1 MTIPHPLNRSAHQNH
16 HALLRSSSR
25 RSVLL
30 GGAASIA
37 SILFS
42 SCTRNQNSA
51 STTTSPQ
58 PVSKVKVGVAV
69 VVPEDI
75 LKFVQKEIAPSQN
88 LEVEIVKISDWV
100 QINNALQSG
109 EIDVN
114 FFQHQAYMED
124 AAKRQNLD
132 LVLLNRIYISV
143 FGIYSKQLNLKS
155 VDEIPDGATVA
166 VHSDPI
172 NRDRGLKLLRDNGLI
187 NLKDNPDGLFTLK
200 DITDHPKKLDVK
212 EVEGPALA
220 RALDDVDIGV
230 TYATL
235 LKLAKLDLTPIL
247 QAPTDDRF
255 YATGLVTVRS
265 KQNDPNIQK
274 LNQLVVQPKVKE
286 FIQTTF
292 SGTVVPVF

>member
-1 MTIPHPLNRSAHQNH
+1 MTIPHPLNRSTVKNRRT
-16 HALLRSSSR
+16 LYSSSSR

-37 SILFS
+37 SILFA
-42 SCTRNQNSA
+42 SCTRSQNSA
-51 STTTSPQ
+51 STTASPQ

-155 VDEIPDGATVA
+155 VDEIPDGATIA

-255 YATGLVTVRS
+255 YATGLVTVRA

>member
-1 MTIPHPLNRSAHQNH
+1 MTTPHPLNRLAHQNH
-16 HALLRSSSR
+16 HSLLRSSSR

-30 GGAASIA
+30 GGAASVA
-37 SILFS
+37 SILFA
-42 SCTRNQNSA
+42 SCTRSNSTSDSA
-51 STTTSPQ
+51 ASPQ
-58 PVSKVKVGVAV
+58 QVDKVKVGVTT

-100 QINNALQSG
+100 QVNNALQSG

-114 FFQHQAYMED
+114 LFQHQAYMEN

-132 LVLLNRIYISV
+132 LVILNRVYISV
-143 FGIYSKQLNLKS
+143 FGIYSKRPNIKS
-155 VDEIPDGATVA
+155 IGEIPDGATIA

-172 NRDRGLKLLRDNGLI
+172 NRDRGLKLLRDSELI
-187 NLKDNPDGLFTLK
+187 NLKTNPDDLFTLK
-200 DITDHPKKLDVK
+200 DIVDHPKKLQVK

-220 RALDDVDIGV
+220 RALDDVDVGV

-235 LKLAKLDLTPIL
+235 LKMAKLDLTPL
-247 QAPTDDRF
+247 VKASTDDKF

-265 KQNDPNIQK
+265 KENDPNVQK
-274 LNQLVVQPKVKE
+274 LNQLIVEPKVSDFIKE
-286 FIQTTF
+286 TF
-292 SGTVVPVF
+292 TGTVVPIF